1 MRQHIVAAGQGQ
13 NYDWANDH
21 IFVKTP
27 QDLTN
32 GRLTVVEDTL
42 KPGFHLPRH
51 YHKQMIEIFYIL
63 EGEITFQF
71 DDETISATHGMTLN
85 IPPNT
90 WHDVRCERG
99 GKLITIFSPGGFD
112 LYLKALS
119 GMSAAQFADEATMT
133 ALAEQYDTWM
143 R

>member
-1 MRQHIVAAGQGQ
+1 MKPQIVPAGEGP
-13 NYDWANDH
+13 NYDWASDH
-21 IFVKTP
+21 IYVKTP
-27 QDLTN
+27 QHLTE

-51 YHKQMIEIFYIL
+51 YHRQMIEVFYIL
-63 EGEITFQF
+63 EGEVTFAF
-71 DDETISATHGMTLN
+71 DDETVAATPGMTVN
-85 IPPNT
+85 VPPHV

-112 LYLKALS
+112 LYLQALA
-119 GMSAAQFADEATMT
+119 GMTQEQFTDDALMT
-133 ALAEQYDTWM
+133 GLAEQYDTWM